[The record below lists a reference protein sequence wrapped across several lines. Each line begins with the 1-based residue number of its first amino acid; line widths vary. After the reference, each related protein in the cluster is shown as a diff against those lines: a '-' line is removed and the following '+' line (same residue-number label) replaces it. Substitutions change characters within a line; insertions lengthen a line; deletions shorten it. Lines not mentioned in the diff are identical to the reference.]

1 MGTIEGKNAI
11 LTLEKS
17 AFNFDPSKLSDFRSL
32 SIDKVQK
39 IDHNDVYYWNLA
51 TLAQDLDNH
60 PGAKINM
67 IYPATETHIKKYEVS
82 TSRYVIETPEF
93 YEKYVAPYIAT
104 MRGDRIKWVRQI
116 LHEGVEAERVLVRV
130 DDDPSGRR
138 GNFVLL
144 PDLKW
149 DRKNMETLYL
159 VAILVSDEIASI
171 RDLKAS
177 HIPMLKSIREK
188 IVQTV
193 KQNFGL
199 DSSQLKIYV
208 HYQPSYYHFHIHV
221 THVSLD
227 RHDFGRS
234 IFLDQIIQQ
243 LETMDSEGYSKATLS
258 YLINDKH
265 DLWVNGF
272 SLQEQN

>member
-1 MGTIEGKNAI
+1 
-11 LTLEKS
+11 
-17 AFNFDPSKLSDFRSL
+17 
-32 SIDKVQK
+32 
-39 IDHNDVYYWNLA
+39 
-51 TLAQDLDNH
+51 
-60 PGAKINM
+60 M

-93 YEKYVAPYIAT
+93 YQKYVAPYIAT

-188 IVQTV
+188 IVETV
-193 KQNFGL
+193 KQSFGL

-234 IFLDQIIQQ
+234 IF
-243 LETMDSEGYSKATLS
+243 
-258 YLINDKH
+258 
-265 DLWVNGF
+265 
-272 SLQEQN
+272 